1 MGVLESFGHAIRGV
15 MHVLRKERNAR
26 IHLVAAFGAF
36 GLGLLLQ
43 VSDVELAAIFFAS
56 ILVFIAE
63 VFNTAIEK
71 TLDIIQT
78 EHHPQI
84 KIIKDMAAGGVMIAA
99 IAAAMIGIVIFL
111 PRILMLWL

>member
-1 MGVLESFGHAIRGV
+1 MGIISSFGHAIHGV
-15 MHVLRKERNAR
+15 LHVLRKERNAR

-36 GLGLLLQ
+36 GVGLLLH
-43 VSDVELAAIFFAS
+43 VTDVELAAIFFAS

-84 KIIKDMAAGGVMIAA
+84 KIIKDMSAGGVLIASIAA
-99 IAAAMIGIVIFL
+99 TGFDCSI
-111 PRILMLWL
+111 

>member
-1 MGVLESFGHAIRGV
+1 MGVLSSFGHAIRGIL
-15 MHVLRKERNAR
+15 HVLKKERNAR
-26 IHLVAAFGAF
+26 LHLVAAFAAF
-36 GLGLLLQ
+36 GLGLLLE
-43 VSDVELAAIFFAS
+43 VSNVELAAIFFAS

-84 KIIKDMAAGGVMIAA
+84 KIIKDMSAGAVMIAA
-99 IAAAMIGIVIFL
+99 IAAVMIGVVIFL